1 MNFKT
6 LIRDTFK
13 DFLNWLDSDN
23 NNSDGYKDSPL
34 PVAKR
39 IRGSNTVSKSND
51 FEDNHR
57 GINFNV
63 YSATGGKVVSIRT
76 YEERN
81 DRWITS
87 LYIVADGED
96 LGEELAH
103 IITRESL
110 TR

>member
-1 MNFKT
+1 MSFKT
-6 LIRDTFK
+6 LIRNTFK
-13 DFLNWLDSDN
+13 DFVNWLGDEDSV
-23 NNSDGYKDSPL
+23 GYAEDR

-39 IRGSNTVSKSND
+39 IRSNNTISKSDD

-57 GINFNV
+57 GTNFTV
-63 YSATGGKVVSIRT
+63 YGATGGKVVSIRSHDT
-76 YEERN
+76 RN

-96 LGEELAH
+96 LGEELAQ
-103 IITRESL
+103 IITRDSL